1 MLIGLV
7 SILFAMRQGSFMELF
22 IWASMFYMPVVSVP
36 FILAILGF
44 RSSTKAVLI
53 GMGAGFFVAMV
64 WELFFAIIP

>member
-1 MLIGLV
+1 
-7 SILFAMRQGSFMELF
+7 MELF

-64 WELFFAIIP
+64 WELFFKVNVGSFSCANAGISWKKK